1 MFDHSITHPNR
12 LSNLPYS
19 TSNLTTHGLLRRTQ
33 YFIIAFAA
41 VPLLLSLLVYYTSN
55 EHRTRMTEALATS
68 RFIVSLDDF
77 LSTMQDAETGQ
88 RGYLLT
94 GSPSYLKP
102 YLAAQSAISSHLSDV
117 IRLGSQAG
125 LPPST
130 WTELKKAEAGKMA
143 ELALTIRL
151 HDSGN
156 RAAAL
161 TEIKTDRGQREMDQI
176 RQIVLR
182 IKRQQ
187 AATYENRFLQ
197 AQASER
203 DLSIALSCGVL
214 IAAALLFAAFRLS
227 RLYVEQRD
235 ADYTE
240 IRRLNQDLEDRVRM
254 RTALLEA
261 RTRESEAHAA
271 DLERSNADLMQF
283 ASIASHDLQEPL
295 RMIGS
300 YMGMLSLR
308 YGPSLDDTAK
318 TYIDF
323 AVKGARRM
331 QTLVSDLLTYSRAGT
346 QALSKELVPFEGILQ
361 RSMENLQVA
370 IQESQAR
377 IDFSQLPVVRA
388 DPVKM
393 VQVVQNLLGNAI
405 KFHRVGIPPQIEV
418 LAEGEGPMWRFSVKD
433 NGIGFDPKYGERIFL
448 VFQRLHGASK
458 YPGNGI
464 GLSICRRI
472 IEHHGGRLWAES
484 ALGSG
489 ATFYF
494 TLPRVESSNAV
505 S

>member
-1 MFDHSITHPNR
+1 MSYSISHT
-12 LSNLPYS
+12 
-19 TSNLTTHGLLRRTQ
+19 TTHGLLRRTQ

-55 EHRTRMTEALATS
+55 EHRTRMTDALATS
-68 RFIVSLDDF
+68 RSIVSLDDF

-94 GSPSYLKP
+94 GSESYLKP
-102 YLAAQSAISSHLSDV
+102 YLTAQSAISSRLADV
-117 IRLGSQAG
+117 VRLGSEAG
-125 LPPST
+125 ISLSA
-130 WTELKKAEAGKMA
+130 WTDLKQAEAAKMA
-143 ELALTIRL
+143 ELALTIQL
-151 HDSGN
+151 YNSAGK
-156 RAAAL
+156 AAAIA
-161 TEIKTDRGQREMDQI
+161 EVKTDRGKKEMDRI
-176 RQIVLR
+176 RQIVFR

-203 DLSIALSCGVL
+203 DLSIALSCGVF

-227 RLYVEQRD
+227 RLYVQQRD
-235 ADYTE
+235 ADYSE
-240 IRRLNQDLEDRVRM
+240 IRRLNEDLEDRVRM

-308 YGPSLDDTAK
+308 YGPSLDDTAR

-346 QALSKELVPFEGILQ
+346 QALSKELVPFDRILQ
-361 RSMENLQVA
+361 RSMDNLQVA

-377 IDFSQLPVVRA
+377 IDYSQLPGVAGRSGEDGAGRPESFRERHKVPPGEHSASNRGVGRAARA
-388 DPVKM
+388 DV
-393 VQVVQNLLGNAI
+393 A
-405 KFHRVGIPPQIEV
+405 F
-418 LAEGEGPMWRFSVKD
+418 FC
-433 NGIGFDPKYGERIFL
+433 ER
-448 VFQRLHGASK
+448 
-458 YPGNGI
+458 
-464 GLSICRRI
+464 
-472 IEHHGGRLWAES
+472 
-484 ALGSG
+484 
-489 ATFYF
+489 
-494 TLPRVESSNAV
+494 
-505 S
+505 